1 MKYIY
6 NIGRG
11 ELEDTTAPV
20 TTQLDL
26 FENKPT
32 TTVSSPGPVNRV
44 STGQGEKPIVKQKYK
59 YELQKEVEN
68 LKKQNRVLAKHQTP
82 IPEDVEDVKYESV
95 PGVFMGQSSN
105 KKYTPKD
112 ATAMNQQWD
121 RVSPEDKNTLRL
133 IQKTNYEYG
142 TNNEQKPLWLEKAE
156 KNKKNTSREARTEQ
170 KRGGSSTGVTAKIQ
184 KKPIGYV
191 KTIAPNKKF
200 DLWNDGIKTDKS
212 PQNIARVRKIVN
224 DSVKSFGH
232 TKFLTQDEHKY
243 LDKKKEEAP
252 LSVGRDFGT
261 AYLDSMTAEP
271 EQVAPPVT
279 EISVTQKI
287 KQMADARLL
296 AEQKDWDHRYGVGGL
311 PSLKRPE

>member
-44 STGQGEKPIVKQKYK
+44 STGQGGKPIVKQKYK

-232 TKFLTQDEHKY
+232 TKFLTPDEFKY
-243 LDKKKEEAP
+243 IDKKK
-252 LSVGRDFGT
+252 D
-261 AYLDSMTAEP
+261 
-271 EQVAPPVT
+271 APPVPSSPILDT
-279 EISVTQKI
+279 SLELLEPRPTAHETPIESFDQFYARREHERKEREFNENIKTGIGPLFKI
-287 KQMADARLL
+287 
-296 AEQKDWDHRYGVGGL
+296 H
-311 PSLKRPE
+311 KRKFND